1 MTPWTDGSVVVTG
14 TGVLS
19 ALGGSTI
26 TTWQALLAGRSAV
39 HEWEDLAGEG
49 FPVSAACR
57 LQDPMWGPGGAPDL
71 ARRGRELGLRAA
83 SEALG
88 HSGLLTPSGELVDGL
103 DPTRVACFI
112 GTTMGESAVFETAR
126 DHGSFDLGEGGGQ
139 VFAETIG
146 AVLGLRGP
154 RRSFGTAC
162 AAGNYAIARAARAVA
177 TGRVDVALA
186 GGVEPF
192 SRIAMLGFARMRAM
206 ARTGC
211 APFGLNRTGMTLGE
225 GAGFLVIQRRADAV
239 ASRTPLLATIGS
251 IGLASDAHHPTA
263 PREDGLQMMASMRQ
277 ALERTEITSEDVG
290 WVCAH
295 GTGTPRSDAV
305 EAMSLGSVFR
315 NPPAVSSLKGALG
328 HSLGAATAI
337 EAAMAVCALQDK
349 VIPPNTGSL
358 ELDEALGMD
367 IVQQPREVPHLNW
380 VMNNGFAF
388 GGLNSVLLLGAA

>member
-1 MTPWTDGSVVVTG
+1 MQTAMDQVVVTG

-19 ALGGSTI
+19 ALGANTAA
-26 TTWQALLAGRSAV
+26 TWQALVEGRSAV
-39 HEWEDLAGEG
+39 GAWEDLAAEG
-49 FPVSAACR
+49 FPVVAACR
-57 LQDPMWGPGGAPDL
+57 LDDSMWGVGGVPD
-71 ARRGRELGLRAA
+71 ATRRGRELGLRAA
-83 SEALG
+83 GEALA
-88 HSGLLTPSGELVDGL
+88 HAGLLDSSGHLIAGL
-103 DPTRVACFI
+103 DPTRVACFV

-126 DHGSFDLGEGGGQ
+126 DRGSFDLAHGGGH

-146 AVLGLRGP
+146 TALGLDGP
-154 RRSFGTAC
+154 RRTFGTAC

-177 TGRVDVALA
+177 TGRVDLALA

-225 GAGFLVIQRRADAV
+225 GAGFLVLQRRADAV
-239 ASRTPLLATIGS
+239 ASRTPILATIGS
-251 IGLASDAHHPTA
+251 IGLAADAHHPTA

-277 ALERTEITSEDVG
+277 GLERTGLMPDDVG

-315 NPPAVSSLKGALG
+315 DPPPVSSLKGALG
-328 HSLGAATAI
+328 HTLGAATAI

-349 VIPPNTGSL
+349 VIPPNTGSV
-358 ELDEALGMD
+358 ELDESLGVD
-367 IVQQPREVPHLNW
+367 VVQEPRQVPHLSW

-388 GGLNSVLLLGAA
+388 GGLNSALLLGAA